1 MKMGLAAWDFSGATP
16 RVLEVAVNLAQ
27 AVGDHLVLLHVARLR
42 AGGKGRSV
50 IFAAA
55 NPSS

>member
-1 MKMGLAAWDFSGATP
+1 MKMGLAALDFCDATP

-27 AVGDHLVLLHVARLR
+27 AVGDHLVLLHVVRLR
-42 AGGKGRSV
+42 AGRKGRSV
-50 IFAAA
+50 ILAAA